1 MSSKESRK
9 NMNIKYTGTI
19 NPVVGGLMNKCRGM
33 GKEFRIISEDDLKL
47 QSEKKGDRMTIIVDI
62 KSGEYVRHFWG

>member
-9 NMNIKYTGTI
+9 NMDIKYKGTI

-33 GKEFRIISEDDLKL
+33 GKEFRILSEHELDREQK
-47 QSEKKGDRMTIIVDI
+47 SDRMTIIVDPI
-62 KSGEYVRHFWG
+62 SGDYIRHFWG